1 VKKIRSNCK
10 ILVAEGIISES
21 DKYAKLR
28 KDTVQ
33 ELVDY
38 ESQIQ
43 RTNIDIERLKT
54 VLKNLH
60 EHNQF
65 LKQQYEAYKEY
76 LANVRQ
82 NCSST
87 LKSKD
92 NKESIK
98 KKGPVKF
105 SHIKL
110 QQDGVIIESEV
121 PDERRAHIYFSF
133 ALISPGLFGI
143 TVLYK
148 NRNISEMKL
157 QLDDLL
163 ERQQNN
169 NLELETEFLKLNV
182 NMLIFLLNKQFMS

>member
-1 VKKIRSNCK
+1 M
-10 ILVAEGIISES
+10 
-21 DKYAKLR
+21 
-28 KDTVQ
+28 
-33 ELVDY
+33 DY
-38 ESQIQ
+38 ESQIE

-121 PDERRAHIYFSF
+121 PDERFKKF
-133 ALISPGLFGI
+133 LFF
-143 TVLYK
+143 LYNSK
-148 NRNISEMKL
+148 
-157 QLDDLL
+157 
-163 ERQQNN
+163 
-169 NLELETEFLKLNV
+169 T
-182 NMLIFLLNKQFMS
+182 